1 MTMKQRRLFA
11 VLLFAALAALALAG
25 PASAAKI
32 GGADQGGRPFSTE
45 LTGEAEVTN
54 EGVPN
59 QGDLDGTGSA
69 TITVNPGQGEVCYE
83 ISVEDIML
91 PATGAHIHEGVAG
104 ENGPIVVELVPPDAN
119 GDSSGCTQVSRE
131 LALEII
137 QDPENYYVN
146 VHTSDFPAGALRGQL
161 SK

>member
-1 MTMKQRRLFA
+1 MKHRRLFA
-11 VLLFAALAALALAG
+11 ALLLAALAALALAG

-45 LTGEAEVTN
+45 LTGEAEVNN

-83 ISVEDIML
+83 LSVSGIA
-91 PATGAHIHEGVAG
+91 PAEAAHIHEAPVGVAG
-104 ENGPIVVELVPPDAN
+104 DVVVPLLPPTD
-119 GDSSGCTQVSRE
+119 GSSSGCVDVSRT
-131 LALEII
+131 LAKDILKNPA
-137 QDPENYYVN
+137 DYYVN
-146 VHTSDFPAGALRGQL
+146 VHNEPFPGGALRGQL

>member
-1 MTMKQRRLFA
+1 MKHRRLFA
-11 VLLFAALAALALAG
+11 ALLLAALAALALAG

-32 GGADQGGRPFSTE
+32 GGVDQGGRPFSTV
-45 LTGEAEVTN
+45 LTGEAEVNN

-83 ISVEDIML
+83 LRVMDITL
-91 PATGAHIHEGVAG
+91 PAVGAHIHEGVAG
-104 ENGPIVVELVPPDAN
+104 ENGPVVVPLAPPDAN
-119 GDSSGCTQVSRE
+119 GVSSGCTPVSRE

-146 VHTSDFPAGALRGQL
+146 VHTSDFLAGALRGQL